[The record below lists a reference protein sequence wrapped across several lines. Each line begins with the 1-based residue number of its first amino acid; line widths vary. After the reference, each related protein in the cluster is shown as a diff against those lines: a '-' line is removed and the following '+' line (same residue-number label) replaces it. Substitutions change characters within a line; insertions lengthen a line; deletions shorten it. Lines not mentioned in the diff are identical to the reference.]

1 MLTAALK
8 RHIITSKVPVL
19 GFADK
24 PSPTNNLIS
33 LLLNDLASHFRL
45 PELLQAPVADLLA
58 AFTSFSIPVMP
69 IFDKLTNAA
78 KEFFIESDDEAAA
91 PSTTPPT
98 VPYGAASQPAAAP
111 PTATFNAAPVTQA
124 EQRHLDHIAGL
135 LAGDGKDFGAYM
147 KMVKSMAA
155 AGLSGPMLYQ
165 TAFNA
170 FSAVNGGTVPALL
183 ASASQFEQ
191 ALTSDREKVLARHRE
206 KMGETNTTTGAPGA
220 VAQLTAQEKKL
231 AAELADLSRQLQAKQ
246 QQLLQTQQ
254 QLGEERQK
262 TQAALASYELANSAA
277 LADLQSHRKAAE
289 TFLNASGGAK

>member
-1 MLTAALK
+1 
-8 RHIITSKVPVL
+8 
-19 GFADK
+19 
-24 PSPTNNLIS
+24 
-33 LLLNDLASHFRL
+33 
-45 PELLQAPVADLLA
+45 
-58 AFTSFSIPVMP
+58 MP

-78 KEFFIESDDEAAA
+78 KEFFIESDEEAAA
-91 PSTTPPT
+91 PASPPT
-98 VPYGAASQPAAAP
+98 VPYSAPSQPAGAAP
-111 PTATFNAAPVTQA
+111 AAFGAAPVLQA

-170 FSAVNGGTVPALL
+170 FSAVNGGTVPGLL

-191 ALTSDREKVLARHRE
+191 ALATDRDKVMARHRD
-206 KMGETNTTTGAPGA
+206 KMGETTTPGA
-220 VAQLTAQEKKL
+220 TPGPVAQLAAQEKKL
-231 AAELADLSRQLQAKQ
+231 AADLADLTRQLQAKQ

-262 TQAALASYELANSAA
+262 TQAALASYELANAA
-277 LADLQSHRKAAE
+277 AMADLQAHRKAAE
-289 TFLNASGGAK
+289 AFLNVTK

>member
-1 MLTAALK
+1 
-8 RHIITSKVPVL
+8 
-19 GFADK
+19 
-24 PSPTNNLIS
+24 
-33 LLLNDLASHFRL
+33 
-45 PELLQAPVADLLA
+45 
-58 AFTSFSIPVMP
+58 MP

-78 KEFFIESDDEAAA
+78 KEFFIESDDEAAV
-91 PSTTPPT
+91 PTTPPT
-98 VPYGAASQPAAAP
+98 VPYGVASPPATAAP
-111 PTATFNAAPVTQA
+111 TAPTAPFNAAPATQA

-191 ALTSDREKVLARHRE
+191 ALATDREKVLARHRE
-206 KMGETNTTTGAPGA
+206 KMGEANTPGA
-220 VAQLTAQEKKL
+220 APSPLAQLAAQEKKL
-231 AAELADLSRQLQAKQ
+231 AADLADLSQQLQAKQ

-262 TQAALASYELANSAA
+262 TQAALASYELANSSA
-277 LADLQSHRKAAE
+277 LADLQAHRKAAE
-289 TFLNASGGAK
+289 AFLNASSGAK

>member
-1 MLTAALK
+1 MA
-8 RHIITSKVPVL
+8 
-19 GFADK
+19 
-24 PSPTNNLIS
+24 
-33 LLLNDLASHFRL
+33 
-45 PELLQAPVADLLA
+45 
-58 AFTSFSIPVMP
+58 

-78 KEFFIESDDEAAA
+78 KDFFIESEDGEPTA
-91 PSTTPPT
+91 P
-98 VPYGAASQPAAAP
+98 VAP
-111 PTATFNAAPVTQA
+111 PTAQFGAMGQPVSAATAGGAAGLFAAPVVVQA

-147 KMVKSMAA
+147 KMVKSMAT

-191 ALTSDREKVLARHRE
+191 ALATDRNKVMARHRE
-206 KMGETNTTTGAPGA
+206 KMGEANTSGAAPGP
-220 VAQLTAQEKKL
+220 VAQLAAQEKKL
-231 AAELADLSRQLQAKQ
+231 AADLADLTRQLQAKQ

-277 LADLQSHRKAAE
+277 LADLQAHHKAAE
-289 TFLNASGGAK
+289 AFLNVAK

>member
-1 MLTAALK
+1 M
-8 RHIITSKVPVL
+8 
-19 GFADK
+19 
-24 PSPTNNLIS
+24 
-33 LLLNDLASHFRL
+33 
-45 PELLQAPVADLLA
+45 E
-58 AFTSFSIPVMP
+58 

-78 KEFFIESDDEAAA
+78 KDFFIEPEEGA
-91 PSTTPPT
+91 PKPATPPT
-98 VPYGAASQPAAAP
+98 TQFGAAAQPTPLAAPGLTPAAV
-111 PTATFNAAPVTQA
+111 AAPTVTQA

-191 ALTSDREKVLARHRE
+191 ALITDREKVLARHRE
-206 KMGETNTTTGAPGA
+206 KMGEANAAGGAPGA

-231 AAELADLSRQLQAKQ
+231 ANELAELSRQIQAKQ
-246 QQLLQTQQ
+246 QQLQQVQQ
-254 QLGEERQK
+254 QLTEERQK

-277 LADLQSHRKAAE
+277 MADLQAHRKAAE
-289 TFLNASGGAK
+289 SFLNASGK